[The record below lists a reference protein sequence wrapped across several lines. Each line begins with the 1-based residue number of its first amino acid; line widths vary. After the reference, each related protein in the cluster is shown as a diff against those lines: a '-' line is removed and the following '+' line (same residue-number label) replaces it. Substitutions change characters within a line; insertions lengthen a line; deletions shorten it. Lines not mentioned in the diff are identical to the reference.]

1 MGILLGVHHIGTLLL
16 LVTAILLLVASI
28 SSPVV
33 NNLALLKIQFRNG
46 LDTEDMTFGSFGYCQ
61 MYDGQSDY
69 CHRHLGYN
77 PLRLIRGIDGE
88 VDNGSVGRNTASG
101 LTRVMVLH
109 PVGAVLSFIAFLLAV
124 LGTHVFSSLAASILS
139 GLTFIVTVVVLAC
152 DWTALSIV
160 HHRVNE
166 VRGNRATYGSAIW
179 CVVAALVTSFFGT
192 IIVFLS
198 CCASKRNK
206 NKPVDPVVKNE
217 AGFADSTVPK
227 KKFWQRR

>member
-1 MGILLGVHHIGTLLL
+1 MGILLAVHHIGTLLL

-33 NNLALLKIQFRNG
+33 NSLSLLNVKFHGG
-46 LDTEDMTFGSFGYCQ
+46 LDTDRVTFGSFGYCQ
-61 MYDGQSDY
+61 MYDGSSDY

-77 PLRLIRGIDGE
+77 PLALVRGIDSQ

-109 PVGAVLSFIAFLLAV
+109 PVGAVLSFVAFLLAV
-124 LGTHVFSSLAASILS
+124 IGTHVISSFTASLLS
-139 GLTFIVTVVVLAC
+139 GLTFIVTVVALAC
-152 DWTALSIV
+152 DFTALSIV

-166 VRGNRATYGSAIW
+166 VRGNHATYGGALW
-179 CVVAALVTSFFGT
+179 CVVAALVTSFFAT
-192 IIVFLS
+192 VIVFLS
-198 CCASKRNK
+198 CCASKRSK
-206 NKPVDPVVKNE
+206 NKPDTVHKQE

-227 KKFWQRR
+227 RKFWQRR

>member
-1 MGILLGVHHIGTLLL
+1 MGLLLGVHHIGTLLL

-33 NNLALLKIQFRNG
+33 NNLALLKVDFRDG
-46 LDTEDMTFGSFGYCQ
+46 LSAERVTFGSFGYCE
-61 MYDGQSDY
+61 MYDGSSDY
-69 CHRHLGYN
+69 CNRHLGYN
-77 PLRLIRGIDGE
+77 PLRIIRGIDGQ

-109 PVGAVLSFIAFLLAV
+109 PVGAVLSFVGFLLAV
-124 LGTHVFSSLAASILS
+124 IGTHVISSFTASVLS
-139 GLTFIVTVVVLAC
+139 GLTFIVTVVALAC
-152 DWTALSIV
+152 DFTALSIV

-166 VRGNRATYGSAIW
+166 IRNNHATYGSALW
-179 CVVAALVTSFFGT
+179 CVVAAVVTSFFAT

-206 NKPVDPVVKNE
+206 NKPDPVPKQE

>member
-1 MGILLGVHHIGTLLL
+1 MGLLLGVHHIGTLLL

-33 NNLALLKIQFRNG
+33 NNLALLKVTFRNG
-46 LDTEDMTFGSFGYCQ
+46 LDTERMTFGSFGYCQ

-69 CHRHLGYN
+69 CQRHIGYN
-77 PLRLIRGIDGE
+77 PLRLITGVDSE

-109 PVGAVLSFIAFLLAV
+109 PVGAVLSFLAFLLAV
-124 LGTHVFSSLAASILS
+124 LGTHVISSLVASLLS
-139 GLTFIVTVVVLAC
+139 GLTFIVVVVALAC

-166 VRGNRATYGSAIW
+166 VRNNHATYGSALW
-179 CVVAALVTSFFGT
+179 CVVAALVTSFFAT
-192 IIVFLS
+192 IIVLLS
-198 CCASKRNK
+198 CCASKRSK
-206 NKPVDPVVKNE
+206 NKPRDVVNKQE